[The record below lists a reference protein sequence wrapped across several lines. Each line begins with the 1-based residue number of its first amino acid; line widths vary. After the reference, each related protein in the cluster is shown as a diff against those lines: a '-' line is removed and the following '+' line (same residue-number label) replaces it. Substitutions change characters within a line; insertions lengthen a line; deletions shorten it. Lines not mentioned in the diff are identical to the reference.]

1 MAGSRF
7 SKGTFDHDHDGRPGG
22 SRKGE
27 KTMTDSVKGSVPAKP
42 KNGRRKVTEKQKADF
57 ATRDTTGR
65 RVAKVDSD
73 APVHPTF
80 SVAGN
85 VGNKDLDPGDRK
97 IVEAGRNAR
106 LNGVAREDS
115 PKSGKENDLW
125 LEGWDSV
132 G

>member
-1 MAGSRF
+1 MTDAP
-7 SKGTFDHDHDGRPGG
+7 KGTDH
-22 SRKGE
+22 
-27 KTMTDSVKGSVPAKP
+27 VPANSLPSGKKA

-57 ATRDTTGR
+57 ASADAHLPHGQ
-65 RVAKVDSD
+65 RVPKSESD
-73 APVHPTF
+73 APVQPTF

-85 VGNKDLDPGDRK
+85 VGNKDLDPADRK
-97 IVEAGRNAR
+97 LVEAGRNAR